1 MTSAHL
7 NRTAGRL
14 LGVVLALVL
23 VAGLYYFGV
32 RDDAQAKTVTA
43 HFPRAVSI
51 YVGSDVRIL
60 GVNVGRVTA
69 VTPEGNS
76 VRVDMEY
83 DAKYDVPADA
93 KAVIVTPTLVADR
106 FVQLT
111 PAYEDGDKLMA
122 DGADIALPDTGVPV
136 ELDRI
141 YSSLRDL
148 SEALGPNGVNK
159 DGTLNHVL
167 EAGSHALKGKGA
179 LGNEML
185 TNLAAAAETFG
196 KGSGPLFDTV
206 TQLAQFTTTL
216 AQNDKFVRAFIK
228 DLAGVSAQLAG
239 ERTEIQGALASV
251 ADAVGTVQGFVHD
264 NRDALVTDVQRL
276 TKVMQTINS
285 EKGSIDTALDI
296 APTAIG
302 NLALAYNSQTGTI
315 GSRIGISGNVW
326 DADGF
331 LCAVVQQAGL
341 PGKSAD
347 LACSLFKQ
355 LLEPVEGQL
364 PTIPPG
370 AGRQSSTSG
379 TAGASG
385 AGSAKSRAA
394 AVQERYA
401 GSGPTTLSSLMG
413 GSPMGGG
420 S

>member
-1 MTSAHL
+1 MKDRL
-7 NRTAGRL
+7 NTVAGRAL
-14 LGVVLALVL
+14 AGVLALVL
-23 VAGLYYFGV
+23 VAGIYFFAI
-32 RDDAQAKTVTA
+32 RDTTEPKTVAA

-83 DAKYDVPADA
+83 DPKYDVPADA

-111 PAYEDGDKLMA
+111 PAYSKGDKLMA
-122 DGADIALPDTGVPV
+122 DGADIALPETAVPV

-141 YSSLRDL
+141 YASLRDL

-159 DGTLNHVL
+159 DGTLDHVL
-167 EAGSHALKGKGA
+167 AAGANALDGKGE
-179 LGNEML
+179 LGNQML
-185 TNLAAAAETFG
+185 TELAAAAQTFG
-196 KGSGPLFDTV
+196 EGSGPLFDTV
-206 TQLAQFTTTL
+206 SQLAQLTTTL
-216 AQNDKFVRAFIK
+216 AENDKFVRAFVQ
-228 DLAGVSAQLAG
+228 DLTGVSSQLAD
-239 ERTEIQGALASV
+239 ERTEIQQALAAV
-251 ADAVGTVQGFVHD
+251 ADAVGTVKGFVHD
-264 NRDALVTDVQRL
+264 NRKALVTDVEKL
-276 TKVMQTINS
+276 TKVMKTINS
-285 EKGSIDTALDI
+285 EKGSIDTALKV

-302 NLALAYNSQTGTI
+302 NLSLAYNSQTGTI

-331 LCAVVQQAGL
+331 LCGVVQQAGL

-347 LACSLFKQ
+347 LACQLFKQ

-370 AGRQSSTSG
+370 TSRTSG
-379 TAGASG
+379 S
-385 AGSAKSRAA
+385 SATDQGAA
-394 AVQERYA
+394 APQGAAANRVA
-401 GSGPTTLSSLMG
+401 PDSLASLMG
-413 GSPMGGG
+413 GG